1 MAFVETGRLRGQL
14 APYEPV
20 DLATIVYVVA
30 ATIAVLL
37 SLRSDGVPGEWWL
50 LLANALLLVLVAL
63 APRARSR
70 GPVGRTLGDWYPML
84 LLPALYAEV
93 GVLTLNAGFQNDW
106 TVQRLETWVFGS
118 EVSYRWIREMPNL
131 RLSWILHAC
140 YLMYVVILYGSPFG
154 LWVSGRRDQARRT
167 ILALAVTFFLC
178 YMVFLFFP
186 VAGPRYAFDLPS
198 NAAAHVW
205 PARAAQWVLDM
216 GDSWGAAF
224 PSSHVAGAVVATG
237 MAVRYWRPLGLAL
250 LPVTVGLV
258 LGVVYGQF
266 HYGVDALSGLV
277 VAGLILAVMEWWRER
292 WAPQPSVSS
301 VAGVLEVSR

>member
-1 MAFVETGRLRGQL
+1 MDFVKR
-14 APYEPV
+14 YEPV
-20 DLATIVYVVA
+20 DFVTGFYAAV

-37 SLRSDGVPGEWWL
+37 SLRSETVAGEGWL
-50 LLANALLLVLVAL
+50 LLANALLFTLIWL
-63 APRARSR
+63 APRARR
-70 GPVGRTLGDWYPML
+70 LGPVARTLADWYPVL

-106 TVQRLETWVFGS
+106 NVQRLETWVFGS
-118 EVSYRWIREMPNL
+118 EVSYRWIREMPNVG
-131 RLSWILHAC
+131 LSWILHAC
-140 YLMYVVILYGSPFG
+140 YLLYVVILYGAPFG
-154 LWVSGRRDQARRT
+154 LWVSGRRDQARQT

-178 YMVFLFFP
+178 YIVFLFFP

-205 PARAAQWVLDM
+205 PARAAQWMLDM

-237 MAVRYWRPLGLAL
+237 MAIRYWRPLGLAL
-250 LPVTVGLV
+250 LPVTTGLV

-277 VAGLILAVMEWWRER
+277 LAGLILAAMEWVRER
-292 WAPQPSVSS
+292 WAAQPAASV
-301 VAGVLEVSR
+301 VGVLEVSR

>member
-1 MAFVETGRLRGQL
+1 MNSWRPRGPVARTHSREIPGGARKPPWRRACNGRRNGTGATDGFRRDRETQRAAGAVRAGRPRHHRLRGGG
-14 APYEPV
+14 
-20 DLATIVYVVA
+20 DDRSA
-30 ATIAVLL
+30 A
-37 SLRSDGVPGEWWL
+37 
-50 LLANALLLVLVAL
+50 LVAV
-63 APRARSR
+63 R
-70 GPVGRTLGDWYPML
+70 
-84 LLPALYAEV
+84 
-93 GVLTLNAGFQNDW
+93 
-106 TVQRLETWVFGS
+106 
-118 EVSYRWIREMPNL
+118 
-131 RLSWILHAC
+131 
-140 YLMYVVILYGSPFG
+140 
-154 LWVSGRRDQARRT
+154 RRDQARRT

-250 LPVTVGLV
+250 LPVTAGLV

-277 VAGLILAVMEWWRER
+277 VAGLSLAVMEWWRGR
-292 WAPQPSVSS
+292 GATSAAVPS
-301 VAGVLEVSR
+301 VAGVLEVS